1 MGKVNSKY
9 ALIALS
15 SIFAL
20 SMFGCTKTSDT
31 SEMGRY
37 IEEFYDAPEGIYD
50 VRDLRVLADGTIGM
64 LAYGENEIE
73 LYISEDECKSW
84 NRKDIN
90 LPQGDSENDMLSVN
104 NAILS
109 KDGEIFISYC
119 FYDYT
124 EYEEGEN
131 LKEEAV
137 DDSAEESEDAVED
150 DKYYEPEYK
159 YAFIDAE
166 GSIHDIS
173 LDEISESAEE
183 ESEDDE
189 MYYGGYYYYTF
200 KFANNGDIVFSND
213 NGMIYQLDP
222 ASGEMKNE
230 FVLDDSYI
238 NAFVTV
244 GDSLLVLGDTSVK
257 EYSLESGK
265 ELGNIEALESEVL
278 YENNSKFYGISN
290 IFSDDDKTIYYSN
303 TTGLYKYE
311 LGSKEVEQIVEGTLS
326 SIGDD
331 NMYIRAFVVGKDNTF
346 LACGQDYNSYEGGT
360 SIIKFIYSADTPKTP
375 ENQIT
380 VYSLYEDYNIRQNI
394 VLFQKANP
402 DIYVKL
408 ETGISGEDAVTESD
422 ALRTLNT
429 EIMAGKGP
437 DIILLDGMS
446 ESYLEQ
452 GLLEDI
458 SDVIEE
464 YTKNDL
470 LFENIRDAYTDKDGK
485 VYSIPT
491 KIKIPVV
498 AGTTE
503 YVSSVTDLQTLS
515 EALVKSAENSG
526 KANEE
531 KYVEM
536 YTPSMLVSMLYY
548 ANGST
553 WLNED
558 NTINEDN
565 IKEFLEEAKKIYDAY
580 VATYDE
586 DQYEEYKK
594 SMQSYIDEYG
604 EDIGIYYLDNYL
616 SPMSIMDESA
626 KKLAVGVISGVDF
639 IEQMYSLNKANED
652 ITYALI
658 NGQTSGIF
666 VPKNLMGINAKS
678 DNKEIAKKFISYLLS
693 EESQS
698 KESYDGLPINK
709 AAFDKMS
716 EYPYADD
723 FVGEN
728 GEPYSEG
735 QSIGTWGFSDE
746 NGTIVELEMYW
757 PTKEY
762 FNIFKS
768 EVESLKTPVTVNTI
782 VLQEVSKAFDKYANG
797 NGNLDEVV
805 KSIGDNIDLILAE

>member
-137 DDSAEESEDAVED
+137 DDSAEDSEDTVED

-470 LFENIRDAYTDKDGK
+470 LFENIIDAYTDKDGK

>member
-137 DDSAEESEDAVED
+137 DDSAEESEDAVEA

-213 NGMIYQLDP
+213 HGMIYQLDP

-470 LFENIRDAYTDKDGK
+470 LFENIIDAYTDKDGK

-594 SMQSYIDEYG
+594 SMQYYIDEYG
-604 EDIGIYYLDNYL
+604 EDTGIYYLDNYL

>member
-346 LACGQDYNSYEGGT
+346 LACGQDYNSHEGGT

-380 VYSLYEDYNIRQNI
+380 VYSL
-394 VLFQKANP
+394 
-402 DIYVKL
+402 
-408 ETGISGEDAVTESD
+408 
-422 ALRTLNT
+422 
-429 EIMAGKGP
+429 
-437 DIILLDGMS
+437 
-446 ESYLEQ
+446 
-452 GLLEDI
+452 
-458 SDVIEE
+458 
-464 YTKNDL
+464 
-470 LFENIRDAYTDKDGK
+470 
-485 VYSIPT
+485 
-491 KIKIPVV
+491 
-498 AGTTE
+498 
-503 YVSSVTDLQTLS
+503 
-515 EALVKSAENSG
+515 
-526 KANEE
+526 
-531 KYVEM
+531 
-536 YTPSMLVSMLYY
+536 
-548 ANGST
+548 
-553 WLNED
+553 
-558 NTINEDN
+558 
-565 IKEFLEEAKKIYDAY
+565 
-580 VATYDE
+580 
-586 DQYEEYKK
+586 
-594 SMQSYIDEYG
+594 
-604 EDIGIYYLDNYL
+604 
-616 SPMSIMDESA
+616 
-626 KKLAVGVISGVDF
+626 
-639 IEQMYSLNKANED
+639 
-652 ITYALI
+652 
-658 NGQTSGIF
+658 
-666 VPKNLMGINAKS
+666 
-678 DNKEIAKKFISYLLS
+678 
-693 EESQS
+693 
-698 KESYDGLPINK
+698 
-709 AAFDKMS
+709 
-716 EYPYADD
+716 
-723 FVGEN
+723 
-728 GEPYSEG
+728 
-735 QSIGTWGFSDE
+735 
-746 NGTIVELEMYW
+746 
-757 PTKEY
+757 
-762 FNIFKS
+762 
-768 EVESLKTPVTVNTI
+768 
-782 VLQEVSKAFDKYANG
+782 
-797 NGNLDEVV
+797 
-805 KSIGDNIDLILAE
+805 

>member
-244 GDSLLVLGDTSVK
+244 GNLLRSRGCDRNTLLLSLKEIRGNETIDSNDPESKMRSLEKYCIDLTEKAAQDKIDPVIGRDEEIRRVMQVISRRTKNNPVLIGEPGVGKTAVVEGLARRIASGDVPDSLKGKKLLSLDMGQLVAG
-257 EYSLESGK
+257 
-265 ELGNIEALESEVL
+265 A
-278 YENNSKFYGISN
+278 
-290 IFSDDDKTIYYSN
+290 
-303 TTGLYKYE
+303 KYRGE
-311 LGSKEVEQIVEGTLS
+311 
-326 SIGDD
+326 
-331 NMYIRAFVVGKDNTF
+331 F
-346 LACGQDYNSYEGGT
+346 GT
-360 SIIKFIYSADTPKTP
+360 S
-375 ENQIT
+375 
-380 VYSLYEDYNIRQNI
+380 
-394 VLFQKANP
+394 
-402 DIYVKL
+402 
-408 ETGISGEDAVTESD
+408 
-422 ALRTLNT
+422 
-429 EIMAGKGP
+429 
-437 DIILLDGMS
+437 
-446 ESYLEQ
+446 
-452 GLLEDI
+452 
-458 SDVIEE
+458 
-464 YTKNDL
+464 
-470 LFENIRDAYTDKDGK
+470 
-485 VYSIPT
+485 
-491 KIKIPVV
+491 
-498 AGTTE
+498 
-503 YVSSVTDLQTLS
+503 
-515 EALVKSAENSG
+515 
-526 KANEE
+526 
-531 KYVEM
+531 
-536 YTPSMLVSMLYY
+536 
-548 ANGST
+548 
-553 WLNED
+553 
-558 NTINEDN
+558 
-565 IKEFLEEAKKIYDAY
+565 
-580 VATYDE
+580 
-586 DQYEEYKK
+586 
-594 SMQSYIDEYG
+594 
-604 EDIGIYYLDNYL
+604 
-616 SPMSIMDESA
+616 
-626 KKLAVGVISGVDF
+626 
-639 IEQMYSLNKANED
+639 
-652 ITYALI
+652 
-658 NGQTSGIF
+658 
-666 VPKNLMGINAKS
+666 
-678 DNKEIAKKFISYLLS
+678 
-693 EESQS
+693 
-698 KESYDGLPINK
+698 
-709 AAFDKMS
+709 
-716 EYPYADD
+716 
-723 FVGEN
+723 
-728 GEPYSEG
+728 
-735 QSIGTWGFSDE
+735 
-746 NGTIVELEMYW
+746 
-757 PTKEY
+757 
-762 FNIFKS
+762 
-768 EVESLKTPVTVNTI
+768 
-782 VLQEVSKAFDKYANG
+782 
-797 NGNLDEVV
+797 
-805 KSIGDNIDLILAE
+805 

>member
-1 MGKVNSKY
+1 
-9 ALIALS
+9 
-15 SIFAL
+15 
-20 SMFGCTKTSDT
+20 
-31 SEMGRY
+31 
-37 IEEFYDAPEGIYD
+37 
-50 VRDLRVLADGTIGM
+50 
-64 LAYGENEIE
+64 
-73 LYISEDECKSW
+73 
-84 NRKDIN
+84 
-90 LPQGDSENDMLSVN
+90 
-104 NAILS
+104 
-109 KDGEIFISYC
+109 
-119 FYDYT
+119 
-124 EYEEGEN
+124 
-131 LKEEAV
+131 
-137 DDSAEESEDAVED
+137 
-150 DKYYEPEYK
+150 
-159 YAFIDAE
+159 
-166 GSIHDIS
+166 
-173 LDEISESAEE
+173 
-183 ESEDDE
+183 
-189 MYYGGYYYYTF
+189 
-200 KFANNGDIVFSND
+200 
-213 NGMIYQLDP
+213 
-222 ASGEMKNE
+222 MKNE

-470 LFENIRDAYTDKDGK
+470 LFENIINAYTDKDGK

-498 AGTTE
+498 AGATE

-515 EALVKSAENSG
+515 EALVKSAESSG
-526 KANEE
+526 KANDE

-548 ANGST
+548 ANGNT

-586 DQYEEYKK
+586 AQYEEYKEG
-594 SMQSYIDEYG
+594 MQSYIDEYG

>member
-1 MGKVNSKY
+1 
-9 ALIALS
+9 
-15 SIFAL
+15 
-20 SMFGCTKTSDT
+20 
-31 SEMGRY
+31 
-37 IEEFYDAPEGIYD
+37 
-50 VRDLRVLADGTIGM
+50 
-64 LAYGENEIE
+64 
-73 LYISEDECKSW
+73 
-84 NRKDIN
+84 
-90 LPQGDSENDMLSVN
+90 
-104 NAILS
+104 
-109 KDGEIFISYC
+109 
-119 FYDYT
+119 
-124 EYEEGEN
+124 
-131 LKEEAV
+131 
-137 DDSAEESEDAVED
+137 
-150 DKYYEPEYK
+150 
-159 YAFIDAE
+159 
-166 GSIHDIS
+166 
-173 LDEISESAEE
+173 
-183 ESEDDE
+183 

-470 LFENIRDAYTDKDGK
+470 LFENIIDAYTDKDGK

>member
-131 LKEEAV
+131 LKEDAL

-238 NAFVTV
+238 NAFVTL

-346 LACGQDYNSYEGGT
+346 LACGQDYNSHEGGT

-470 LFENIRDAYTDKDGK
+470 LFENIIDAYTDKDGK
-485 VYSIPT
+485 VSYEYDTDKIYKAVSDFVDSYNKMLKEGGDSNTNNILRST
-491 KIKIPVV
+491 KSMVNLTK
-498 AGTTE
+498 ANSNML
-503 YVSSVTDLQTLS
+503 SSVGITIGTDNKLSVDETAFKKADMNTVKSLFHTTGGFGYQTSVQAGMIESYAKS
-515 EALVKSAENSG
+515 EAE
-526 KANEE
+526 KANTYN
-531 KYVEM
+531 KSGL
-536 YTPSMLVSMLYY
+536 YTYNY
-548 ANGST
+548 TTG
-553 WLNED
+553 EIY
-558 NTINEDN
+558 NT
-565 IKEFLEEAKKIYDAY
+565 
-580 VATYDE
+580 T
-586 DQYEEYKK
+586 
-594 SMQSYIDEYG
+594 
-604 EDIGIYYLDNYL
+604 
-616 SPMSIMDESA
+616 
-626 KKLAVGVISGVDF
+626 
-639 IEQMYSLNKANED
+639 
-652 ITYALI
+652 T
-658 NGQTSGIF
+658 
-666 VPKNLMGINAKS
+666 
-678 DNKEIAKKFISYLLS
+678 
-693 EESQS
+693 
-698 KESYDGLPINK
+698 
-709 AAFDKMS
+709 
-716 EYPYADD
+716 
-723 FVGEN
+723 
-728 GEPYSEG
+728 
-735 QSIGTWGFSDE
+735 
-746 NGTIVELEMYW
+746 
-757 PTKEY
+757 
-762 FNIFKS
+762 
-768 EVESLKTPVTVNTI
+768 
-782 VLQEVSKAFDKYANG
+782 
-797 NGNLDEVV
+797 
-805 KSIGDNIDLILAE
+805 